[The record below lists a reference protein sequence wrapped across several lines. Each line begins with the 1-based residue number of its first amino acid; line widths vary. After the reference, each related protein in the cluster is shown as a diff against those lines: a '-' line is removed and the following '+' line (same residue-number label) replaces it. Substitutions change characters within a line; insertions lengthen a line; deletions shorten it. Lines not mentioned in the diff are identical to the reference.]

1 MLVVIMA
8 LWGCATF
15 SNTYKLGTEA
25 ALNKNWDDAVDLYEK
40 AYAENPNN
48 PVYRMAL
55 QRAKVSASLSHLY
68 AARQLARK
76 DQKEEALK
84 EYEKSLGYNYSRLIA
99 DEAKLLAGGAPEKK
113 IPEIVHIEPPV
124 KLKVDS
130 ELIQLQFRQQASLR
144 SIFQALGKSA
154 SINIIFD
161 EQFRDISYSIE
172 ADLS

>member
-25 ALNKNWDDAVDLYEK
+25 ALNKDWDEAVELYEK
-40 AYAENPNN
+40 AYAENPKN

-68 AARQLARK
+68 AARRFSSL

-84 EYEKSLGYNYSRLIA
+84 
-99 DEAKLLAGGAPEKK
+99 
-113 IPEIVHIEPPV
+113 
-124 KLKVDS
+124 
-130 ELIQLQFRQQASLR
+130 
-144 SIFQALGKSA
+144 
-154 SINIIFD
+154 
-161 EQFRDISYSIE
+161 
-172 ADLS
+172 